1 MTLTNVSDNVVDKS
15 LFVRII
21 LRKYSTYLTH
31 ASNVKK
37 ISTTEFISGIE
48 FDKVEAITPVRKNS
62 LAEVTA
68 NGHWYWD
75 RDNFLIYFYYDK
87 ALTYVVLK
95 IGLFVTTTFDVLG
108 PSEPDSATVIDMTIY
123 EGRMIETSFVQS
135 CEDVLNGKL
144 GINSTNI
151 NIINNDSRYNKYA
164 VDDVSF
170 NSAEITVWVVL
181 NEFENRALIFKG
193 ICQNAT
199 FSGNNLTLDVIE
211 FTKALQQEATFGD
224 SETWTTINATK
235 WPESKEQDR
244 GKFIPMFLCGG
255 SKKTATKTKNA
266 HYLTDGTFKKNY
278 DYYDVDQETDFSLK
292 YVGTVDDDIT
302 YSDGKKYVVCRCPTG
317 EFLQNFH
324 WYGDKSTT
332 PILIDAIANADITE
346 VNSANLGAGE
356 TEGYRYPEY
365 SIEAK
370 STNINRIK
378 YLYPGMMVYL
388 RDTTAE
394 PDTYENM
401 IVTFVDNTSNKFGV
415 RHYAGAKDTSVKIT
429 NHNYQLHY
437 RGPTVYTITNGVPC
451 YLDWKNYYF
460 MFEATDGGNNMIYAV
475 VTNQLQSESYQYSA
489 NNETKTFKLYSDD
502 APWTA
507 DDVPDMEYFCR
518 FLNFKVVSDMSTYTI
533 GKVLNIV
540 PRLVKEITTDSN
552 SDTLVAGNS
561 YYDFS
566 QNMGSTEYVDIISP
580 DGSEKKDTYLDII
593 EKILASSMAFM
604 CLNADGKL
612 VVRMFESEP
621 YGSILLELTED
632 DIKEGS
638 VISDIDFTEI
648 ASSITANPVYSLDA
662 SVSSTSDRVRRISG
676 ETKFKYDHYLK
687 ANSTY
692 SARVKN
698 RLESYK
704 LYPIKKYSFTII
716 NKGYE
721 LTLGDRINIRFDNSG
736 KWLGTDTTKNLFIVK
751 INKSLSGVQI
761 TAIENNF
768 PTI

>member
-1 MTLTNVSDNVVDKS
+1 MTLTNVSDNVLDKA
-15 LFVRII
+15 LFARIM
-21 LRKYSTYLTH
+21 LRKYSSYLTH

-37 ISTTEFISGIE
+37 ISTTEFITGIE
-48 FDKVEAITPVRKNS
+48 FDKVEAITAVRKFS
-62 LAEVTA
+62 IATLTA
-68 NGHWYWD
+68 NGHWFWD

-108 PSEPDSATVIDMTIY
+108 PSEPDSPTPIDRTIY

-164 VDDVSF
+164 VETVSF
-170 NSAEITVWVVL
+170 KNAEITVWVVL
-181 NEFENRALIFKG
+181 NEFENRSLIFSG

-199 FSGNNLTLDVIE
+199 FNGSNLSLDVIE
-211 FTKALQQEATFGD
+211 VTKALQQEATFGD
-224 SETWTTINATK
+224 TELWSTINATK
-235 WPESKEQDR
+235 WPQSKEQDR
-244 GKFIPMFLCGG
+244 GKIIPMFLGG
-255 SKKTATKTKNA
+255 SSKKTATKTKNA
-266 HYLTDGTFKKNY
+266 HYLTDGTFKKAY
-278 DYYDVDQETDFSLK
+278 DYYDVDQESDFSLR

-302 YSDGKKYVVCRCPTG
+302 YSDGKKYVMCRCPTG
-317 EFLQNFH
+317 EFPQNFH
-324 WYGDKSTT
+324 WFVNKSST

-346 VNSANLGAGE
+346 VNSANLGVGP

-388 RDTTAE
+388 RDTTVE

-401 IVTFVDNTSNKFGV
+401 IVTFVDTTSNKFGV
-415 RHYAGAKDTSVKIT
+415 RRFAGAQYTSVKVT

-437 RGPTVYTITNGVPC
+437 RGPTVYTITNGIPC
-451 YLDWKNYYF
+451 YLDWENYYF
-460 MFEATDGGNNMIYAV
+460 MFEATDGGNNMVYAV
-475 VTNQLQSESYQYSA
+475 VTNRLQAESYQYSA

-507 DDVPDMEYFCR
+507 EDVPDMDYFCR
-518 FLNFKVVSDMSTYTI
+518 FLNFKIVSDMSTYTI
-533 GKVLNIV
+533 GKVLNII
-540 PRLVKEITTDSN
+540 PRLVKEITTDSG
-552 SDTLVAGNS
+552 SDTLVTGNS

-566 QNMGSTEYVDIISP
+566 QNMGATEYIDIISP
-580 DGSEKKDTYLDII
+580 DNTDKKDTYLEII

-604 CLNADGKL
+604 CLNTAGKL
-612 VVRMFESEP
+612 VVRMFENIP

-638 VISDIDFTEI
+638 VVSDIDFTEI
-648 ASSITANPVYSLDA
+648 ASSITANPMYSLDA
-662 SVSSTSDRVRRISG
+662 SVSSKSDMVRRITG
-676 ETKFKYDHYLK
+676 DINFKFDHYLK

-692 SARVKN
+692 SSKVKN

-704 LYPIKKYSFTII
+704 LNPIKKYSFTVI

-721 LTLGDRINIRFDNSG
+721 LTLGDRINIRLDNSG
-736 KWLGTDTTKNLFIVK
+736 KWLGSDTVKNLFIVK